1 MMPKRKINK
10 IVLAY
15 SGGLDT
21 SICVPWLRETYD
33 CEVICFTADIG
44 QPGEIDGLEEKA
56 LESGASQ
63 FIVRDLKE
71 TFARDYLFPMLRA
84 GAVYEHKYLLGTAIS
99 RPLIAQQQVEIAQE
113 LGADAVAH
121 GGTGLGNDQV
131 RFELAYMSLDPRL
144 KVVAP
149 WREWQIRTRVEA
161 LQYAED
167 HDITVPMSATTQYTR
182 DHNLWHLSHE
192 GGPLEEAWDEPEEP
206 MYLLSA
212 SPADAPDEPA
222 YLEIEF
228 SAGTPVAI
236 NGQKRSP
243 AQILAHLNTLGAV
256 HAIGRADMIESR
268 LVGLKSHGVYE
279 TPGGTI
285 LLAALRELESLVLDK
300 AALAYKAHAAQT
312 YADLVYEGFWFSSLR
327 EGLDAFNNSVLKV
340 ADGSVSL
347 KLYKGNIIPVGRRS
361 PFSLYREDLVSY
373 GQQDVYDQSLS
384 EGYTRQMGLA
394 LKVRALSQLEIN
406 ENDQHKTDYSRF
418 KRD

>member
-1 MMPKRKINK
+1 MVPKRKINK
-10 IVLAY
+10 VVLAY

-21 SICVPWLRETYD
+21 SICVPWLRETYG
-33 CEVICFTADIG
+33 CEVVCFTADIG
-44 QPGEIDGLEEKA
+44 QPGELDGLQEKA

-63 FIVRDLKE
+63 FILRDLRE
-71 TFARDYLFPMLRA
+71 EFANDYLFPMLRA
-84 GAVYEHKYLLGTAIS
+84 GAIYERKYLLGTAIS
-99 RPLIAQQQVEIAQE
+99 RPIIAQHQIQIAQE

-131 RFELAYMSLDPRL
+131 RFELAYMALDPRL

-149 WREWQIRTRVEA
+149 WREWDIRTRVEA
-161 LQYAED
+161 MQYAED
-167 HDITVPMSATTQYTR
+167 HDILVPISASTQYTR

-222 YLEIEF
+222 YVEIEF
-228 SAGTPVAI
+228 EKGTPVAI
-236 NGQKRSP
+236 DGQKRSP
-243 AQILAHLNTLGAV
+243 YKILSYLNTLGAV

-285 LLAALRELESLVLDK
+285 LWTALRELESLVLDK
-300 AALAYKAHAAQT
+300 ATLLHKEQAGLT
-312 YADLVYEGFWFSSLR
+312 YGDLVYEGYWFSPLR
-327 EGLDAFNNSVLKV
+327 EGLDAFNDSVLQTV
-340 ADGSVSL
+340 TGSVSM
-347 KLYKGNIIPVGRRS
+347 KLYKGNIIPVGRKS
-361 PFSLYREDLVSY
+361 AFSLYREDLVSY
-373 GQQDVYDQSLS
+373 GEVDVYDQSLS

-394 LKVRALSQLEIN
+394 LKVRALNRLEIA
-406 ENDQHKTDYSRF
+406 ENDSHKPDYSRF